1 MQMNWIMMAAAA
13 VAACLTAPLASAVAE
28 PIELQWWH
36 AMTSVNADRVNKIA
50 ADFNAS
56 QTAYKIVPVFKGSY
70 AETMNAGV
78 AAYRAGNAPHIIQ
91 IFEVGTATM
100 MAAKGAVKPV
110 YQLMAEAGEPF
121 DPNTYLPAVT
131 AYYSTA
137 NGKMLSLP
145 FNSSTAIT
153 YWNKDAFKRAGLD
166 PEKAPVTW
174 PDTLAAAQKLRAA
187 GFACGLTA
195 AWISWTQIEQFS
207 AWHNIPLANRANG
220 LEGPDAELEFSN
232 PILAH
237 HTGNLAEAQRDK
249 AFDYGGRT
257 SEAEGKFLNGECGM
271 IQTSSAAFGIF
282 KAGAKFDFG
291 MGELPYYPDVAG
303 APQNSIIG
311 GASLWVIGGK
321 KPEEYKGVA
330 RFFTF
335 LSQTPLQ
342 QELHEVTGYLPITE
356 AAYAAT
362 KASGFYEKNPGRE
375 IPVIQMTAKPP
386 TENSRGLRLG
396 NLVQIR
402 DIIAEDL
409 EAAFAGKQDAQAALN
424 DAVKR
429 GNGLLRQF
437 ERTTQQ

>member
-1 MQMNWIMMAAAA
+1 MIAAG
-13 VAACLTAPLASAVAE
+13 VLAACLGALLETAMAE

-50 ADFNAS
+50 GDFNAS

-100 MAAKGAVKPV
+100 MGAKGAVRPV
-110 YQLMAEAGEPF
+110 YQLMAEADEPF
-121 DPNTYLPAVT
+121 DPNAYLPAVT

-137 NGKMLSLP
+137 DGKMLSLP

-153 YWNKDAFKRAGLD
+153 YWNKNAFRKAGLD

-174 PDTLAAAQKLRAA
+174 PDTLAAAKKLRAA
-187 GFACGLTA
+187 GIACGLTA
-195 AWISWTQIEQFS
+195 AWISWTQIEQLS
-207 AWHNIPLANRANG
+207 AWHNIPLASRANG
-220 LEGPDAELEFSN
+220 LEGANAELEFNN
-232 PILAH
+232 PILAQH
-237 HTGNLAEAQRDK
+237 IRNLAEAQKDK
-249 AFDYGGRT
+249 SFDYGGRT
-257 SEAEGKFLNGECGM
+257 SEPEGKFLDGECGM

-291 MGELPYYPDVAG
+291 MAELPYYPAVAG

-311 GASLWVIGGK
+311 GASLWVMGGK

-330 RFFTF
+330 KFFTF

-342 QELHEVTGYLPITE
+342 QELHEVTGYLPITK

-409 EAAFAGKQDAQAALN
+409 EAAFAGKRDAQAALN
-424 DAVKR
+424 DAVER
-429 GNGLLRQF
+429 GNALLRQF
-437 ERTTQQ
+437 ERNTRQ